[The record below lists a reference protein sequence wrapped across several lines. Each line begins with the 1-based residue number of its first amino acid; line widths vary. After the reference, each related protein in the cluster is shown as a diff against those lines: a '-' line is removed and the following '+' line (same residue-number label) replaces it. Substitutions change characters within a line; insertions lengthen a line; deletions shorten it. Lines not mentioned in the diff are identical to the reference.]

1 MQTSDEPGLG
11 SSHRTGCVAWGAVP
25 RPQCPQ
31 PVRRDPKGLSLP
43 QGVCTKHASGT
54 GLHLTPQLCWQQG
67 LEGTEGGDREAGGV
81 SVTSLLRGQGQRHQH
96 GTAAPP
102 GPQTGLRGPLHHH
115 TCAGC
120 WGRPCPIMS
129 TAPQQGAAPAPYRQ
143 EKCAELSR
151 IATFFFPCTL
161 SKPLGTDVQ
170 SLHYSRA
177 PGLLGTDWSERPK
190 PCPTSLPALAVKAP
204 SPQSSL
210 FLRARLCRSRAGDV
224 LHCAPTSGRAAPHR
238 SSGMCG
244 PQALPA
250 RISAQPL
257 PWNKKVQMSP

>member
-1 MQTSDEPGLG
+1 MWHSSTSWSPNWSQGPFAPSHVCGVLG
-11 SSHRTGCVAWGAVP
+11 P
-25 RPQCPQ
+25 
-31 PVRRDPKGLSLP
+31 SLP
-43 QGVCTKHASGT
+43 HNEHSTTAGSCTS
-54 GLHLTPQLCWQQG
+54 PIQ
-67 LEGTEGGDREAGGV
+67 AGKMCRAV
-81 SVTSLLRGQGQRHQH
+81 QDSHV
-96 GTAAPP
+96 
-102 GPQTGLRGPLHHH
+102 
-115 TCAGC
+115 
-120 WGRPCPIMS
+120 
-129 TAPQQGAAPAPYRQ
+129 
-143 EKCAELSR
+143 
-151 IATFFFPCTL
+151 FFPCTL

-210 FLRARLCRSRAGDV
+210 FLRARLLCSRAGDV
-224 LHCAPTSGRAAPHR
+224 LHSAPTSGRAAPHR